1 MRFIPAVVLPALLL
15 VAGSTS
21 WAQRAADP
29 TGFGRLSNP
38 GGAVGTTGGAGFGRL
53 IYPGTGAPVAM
64 RNPRPGSSLVA
75 APVPRV
81 PHGSHGYAV
90 AVPYPVFYGGGYY
103 DYDAPSAPMAGYS
116 QSGYQGTGYDQ
127 MTQPPV
133 VIINQYFRPDTANP
147 VIRDYSNVPLPE
159 PGQFQTPPAN
169 AGDSAGNPS
178 AGNPS
183 DQQVMFLI
191 AMKDHTIYPAIAYW
205 VEADTLNYITVQ
217 GAKNSVSLDLV
228 DRDFSKQINKE
239 RKVEFGLPSK

>member
-1 MRFIPAVVLPALLL
+1 MKFPALLL
-15 VAGSTS
+15 LLAATV

-29 TGFGRLSNP
+29 TGFGRISNP

-53 IYPGTGAPVAM
+53 IYPGTGAPVAV
-64 RNPRPGSSLVA
+64 RNPRLPGSPLVA
-75 APVPRV
+75 APVPQV
-81 PHGSHGYAV
+81 PHRSHGLAV
-90 AVPYPVFYGGGYY
+90 AVPYPVFYGGNYY

-116 QSGYQGTGYDQ
+116 QYQGAGYDQ

-147 VIRDYSNVPLPE
+147 VLRDYSNAPLPAPQQAPDDQAASTAE
-159 PGQFQTPPAN
+159 
-169 AGDSAGNPS
+169 
-178 AGNPS
+178 
-183 DQQVMFLI
+183 QQVMFLI
-191 AMKDHTIYPAIAYW
+191 ALKDHTIFPAIAYW
-205 VEADTLNYITVQ
+205 VESDTLNYITVQ